1 MAESNRASW
10 WELYD
15 RWALAR
21 VEAFDY
27 AADEFEARWRRGEDP
42 AAGDFRQ
49 RAMPDEWPFWLAEFL
64 AIEMLARR
72 GRGEPLDQDEFLKRY
87 PDDADSVR
95 RAWSETFAEPPAA
108 PTRTLVEP
116 PEPARERLLRDREL
130 LDGRYVI
137 DSFVRRGGM
146 GELYQGHSVDRGFT
160 FAFKV
165 LDVRKNPMPEH
176 GEDDAESRRTAVA
189 RFLREM
195 DILAKLRHPHLVSSI
210 ELLRLPGLPPIIVMD
225 WVEGKDLQTLVRDGG
240 PLNVSE
246 ACEVVRQAAAGLE
259 DAWREYEVVHRDVKP
274 LNIMLT
280 PRGKVKVL
288 DFGLARAPSR
298 GADGVVEQLTGSN
311 VRMGTIDYM
320 APEQWEDP
328 RQVSS
333 PADVYS
339 LGVTLFFL
347 LTGKTPFTID
357 HSSPPEPLR
366 LRQAHAVLAPPDV
379 RKWRPEVHL
388 RLSRL
393 IDRMLAKEPANRPTL
408 SELLSELPAWSA
420 GAELPRHFSSV
431 VPDEKNK
438 RRGREFWTRRRMV
451 LAACGFCGGGTAA
464 LATVFRGR
472 ILPPPELTGFHLTLY
487 EAATKKTPEQTL
499 GAIGNQI
506 EDVPAAGLVRL
517 DLTLNAACHV
527 QLFTANSDGDIQLL
541 AASAADR
548 SAAEGDLGRVRALSF
563 PRQGRWKL
571 CDAEGLQAFV
581 LIASRDP
588 LPAFDAWRAK
598 HRLDQL
604 WSGAADRVGVWKT
617 QGGAILPIHADDIT
631 PRGGKVESNVPAS
644 LQRFWDAIH
653 RALPPRAAAEL
664 MALSVS

>member
-1 MAESNRASW
+1 MAELNRASW
-10 WELYD
+10 WALYD
-15 RWALAR
+15 CWALAR
-21 VEAFDY
+21 VEAFDC
-27 AADEFEARWRRGEDP
+27 AADEFEAGWRRGEDP
-42 AAGDFRQ
+42 PAGDFLL
-49 RAMPDEWPFWLAEFL
+49 RAMPAERPFWLAEFL

-72 GRGEPLDQDEFLKRY
+72 GRGESLDQDGFLQRY

-108 PTRTLVEP
+108 PTRTLVER

-130 LDGRYVI
+130 LDGRYMI
-137 DSFVRRGGM
+137 DRFVRRGGM

-165 LDVRKNPMPEH
+165 LDVRKNSMPEH
-176 GEDDAESRRTAVA
+176 GEDDAESRRTALA

-195 DILAKLRHPHLVSSI
+195 NILAVLRHPNLVASI
-210 ELLRLPGLPPIIVMD
+210 ELLRLAHLPPVIVMD
-225 WVEGKDLQTLVRDGG
+225 WVDGKNLQTLVHEGG
-240 PLNVSE
+240 PLPVTE
-246 ACEVVRQAAAGLE
+246 ACEIARQAADGLE
-259 DAWREYEVVHRDVKP
+259 HAWRKYELVHRDVKP
-274 LNIMLT
+274 SNIMLT
-280 PRGKVKVL
+280 PQGEVKVL
-288 DFGLARAPSR
+288 DFGLARTPSR
-298 GADGVVEQLTGSN
+298 SVHGGDEQLTAGDI
-311 VRMGTIDYM
+311 RMGTIDYM

-347 LTGKTPFTID
+347 LTGKTPFTIG

-366 LRQAHAVLAPPDV
+366 LRQAHAVLAPPKV
-379 RKWRPEVHL
+379 RDWRPEVDV

-408 SELLSELPAWSA
+408 VELLSELPDWSA

-431 VPDEKNK
+431 VADEKNK
-438 RRGREFWTRRRMV
+438 RRGRAFWTRRRIL

-487 EAATKKTPEQTL
+487 EAATKTKPEQAL

-517 DLTLNAACHV
+517 DLALNAACHV
-527 QLFTANSDGDIQLL
+527 QLFTANSDGDLQLL

-598 HRLDQL
+598 QRLNQL

-617 QGGAILPIHADDIT
+617 QAGAILPVHADDIT
-631 PRGGKVESNVPAS
+631 PRGGQVESNVPAG
-644 LQRFWDAIH
+644 LQRFWDGIR
-653 RALPPRAAAEL
+653 RALPPRATAEL
-664 MALSVS
+664 MAFSVS